1 MAKPTDPH
9 AAPTAATE
17 NALATENAVAP
28 VAVAE
33 PVAPKAKLGIAG
45 WLAVTWLAIVL
56 IMALFAPWLPIEDP
70 LRSAFRPRMGPFEG
84 DNILGT
90 DGNGRDMLA
99 RIVTGTRVS
108 LLIGFSAVI
117 FGLVIGGALGLYSGY
132 FRNRLATAIAW
143 VFDVLLAFPAL
154 VLALSLVAVLATGA
168 DTSDTQ
174 RNMVIILALGI
185 VSIPLLGRITRGT
198 TLAWSQ
204 REFVTAARSLGTKEL
219 RIMIRE
225 VMPNVLPALF
235 SIALLSVAVAIVAEG
250 GLAVLG
256 AGTNSISWGS
266 IIAGGRS
273 ELQRMPHVVL
283 LPSLMIFLTVLSLNY
298 IGDIARA
305 RFDVRESIL

>member
-1 MAKPTDPH
+1 MPKLTDP
-9 AAPTAATE
+9 AADTLTSSAGDAA
-17 NALATENAVAP
+17 AP

-45 WLAVTWLAIVL
+45 WLAVAWLVVIL
-56 IMALFAPWLPIEDP
+56 IMTLFAELLPLPDP
-70 LRSAFRPRMGPFEG
+70 MSSEFVPREPPFTEG
-84 DNILGT
+84 NIFGT

-99 RIVTGTRVS
+99 RVVFGTRVS
-108 LLIGFSAVI
+108 VLIGFSAVI
-117 FGLVIGGALGLYSGY
+117 FGLLIGGAFGLISGY
-132 FRNRLATAIAW
+132 FKNRFASAIAW
-143 VFDVLLAFPAL
+143 LFDVLLAFPAL
-154 VLALSLVAVLATGA
+154 VLALSLVAVFATGA
-168 DTSDTQ
+168 DTSDAQ
-174 RNMVIILALGI
+174 RNLVIILALGI

-204 REFVTAARSLGTKEL
+204 REFVLAARSLGTKER

-266 IIAGGRS
+266 IIASGRS
-273 ELQRMPHVVL
+273 ELQRMPWVVL
-283 LPSLMIFLTVLSLNY
+283 IPSLFIFLTVLSLNY